1 MTETL
6 LDHISKHYRDTMITD
21 KWTNGALGEIVD
33 IKDDGNYRFIDYTTY
48 EDGKLKQ
55 VHLSEDDE
63 MTCPVVATGFVGYWL
78 HNRDKAVRTV
88 FEDYFAHKLSIYE
101 HEHEYDDDAW
111 ERDLKKE
118 FVTRKHI
125 SAERKLMK
133 ESEAI
138 FAYLTEADVK
148 RITGLTT
155 NYLKFAR
162 KKRKELYPP
171 NYPHNKVIEETFFA
185 PFRRGGAAEECVSWF
200 RTEYNLPYMKPLHD
214 DKTEKDRLQGRW
226 KEWHEV
232 ESRQWIKDEYDDFD
246 ETVLTYRNG
255 GMMEEI
261 NENLKAC
268 PTHED
273 RIRYVISLLQPFKE
287 FADAFYPKA
296 RIDSY
301 ERSNKEL
308 EKDRKSWEEVED
320 DAVDSRTGEPL
331 NKKEQIEACDSM
343 MQRHKEEIE
352 YWKVV
357 QDRFFWFAQHGLTK
371 EFTEEEDQEMCKI
384 LGTWWHL
391 MIFYAR
397 HLAALALSYGI
408 KLPDVQEQCEV
419 YLMWHYMLTDYVDDH
434 YITTHEHAKRLL
446 AEIDSKKEPKA
457 DSKVEEQP
465 SEPEAE
471 EPVKTD
477 FDHLKE
483 YEDNPDL
490 DYYLSEDHWNWHV
503 NSVLYKNLLV
513 FHDGQELGA
522 FLNPSMGE
530 NYKSPVNDY
539 TSLYGHLF
547 NEAYRICNDVLRSG
561 VPETKVAHFAH
572 EAAVWKFR
580 NMTDEEGKPLKLI
593 PNVIDLIESYHILG
607 MVNAILYLAN
617 CDERKVDD
625 FLLALSVYKDEG
637 LYYCMYTHQFGPYNE
652 IYQAFICATIKDGTN
667 LRPDYDLKNKHDHMY
682 AKFPWYKDFSDELD
696 KRIAEGE
703 AQKQKEQQES
713 AKPKDKPKKNQ
724 QKKNDKPAVKPKVRY
739 TLNYVNPGQARAIR
753 LGFVQQKLEEWG
765 WMETTYSL
773 TPYELLFSGT
783 DVDCKLNWTG
793 SAPTLFL
800 LMSELLKQPFI
811 KKYKG
816 CSATS
821 IVNTQFSCGLNQHIK
836 RVTQDEQLK
845 IKRIIFLLNP
855 KSDIPMKGRRNNEVP
870 DITDE
875 ALAMVLS
882 GELTNSSHT

>member
-1 MTETL
+1 MTESL
-6 LDHISKHYRDTMITD
+6 LDHISRAHNDTMITD

-33 IKDDGNYRFIDYTTY
+33 IKGDGNYRFVDYTTY
-48 EDGKLKQ
+48 DDGKLKQ

-63 MTCPVVATGFVGYWL
+63 MTCPIVATGFVGYWL
-78 HNRDKAVRTV
+78 HNRDKGVRTV
-88 FEDYFAHKLSIYE
+88 FEEYFARKLSQYE

-118 FVTRKHI
+118 FVTRKHL
-125 SAERKLMK
+125 SVERKLMK

-138 FAYLTEADVK
+138 YAYLTEADVK

-171 NYPHNKVIEETFFA
+171 QYTKGREKQEEFIA
-185 PFRRGGAAEECVSWF
+185 PYRMGGAAWECMRWI
-200 RTEYNLPYMKPLHD
+200 RTEYNLPVSMFHRGD
-214 DKTEKDRLQGRW
+214 GKTEKEQLTGQW
-226 KEWHEV
+226 KVLHE
-232 ESRQWIKDEYDDFD
+232 ETMPLWIKDEYAEFD
-246 ETVLTYRNG
+246 PDVIFYCHGNLS
-255 GMMEEI
+255 EEL
-261 NENLKAC
+261 NENLKQC
-268 PTHED
+268 HSHED
-273 RIRYVISLLQPFKE
+273 RIRYIISLLQPFKE
-287 FADAFYPKA
+287 FAEAFYPRAMMDERKRA
-296 RIDSY
+296 IKNLKEDLKYWQGVPEDALDS
-301 ERSNKEL
+301 
-308 EKDRKSWEEVED
+308 
-320 DAVDSRTGEPL
+320 TGKPMEP
-331 NKKEQIEACDSM
+331 KKQIEACERFLEDY
-343 MQRHKEEIE
+343 KKDIE
-352 YWKVV
+352 YWKYV
-357 QDRFFWFAQHGLTK
+357 QHSFYELVQRGLSRQYTEGEDPEMVNCISGWWRAMIGFAN
-371 EFTEEEDQEMCKI
+371 
-384 LGTWWHL
+384 
-391 MIFYAR
+391 
-397 HLAALALSYGI
+397 HLATVALTYGI
-408 KLPDVQEQCEV
+408 NLNDVQEQCEV
-419 YLMWHYMLTDYVDDH
+419 FLKTYSLVDLVDDKF
-434 YITTHEHAKRLL
+434 ITSYDHARRLL
-446 AEIDSKKEPKA
+446 KEIEDKKPKA
-457 DSKVEEQP
+457 V
-465 SEPEAE
+465 EPEKEEHPTKPKAE

-490 DYYLSEDHWNWHV
+490 DHYLSEDHWNWHV
-503 NSVLYKNLLV
+503 NSILYKNLLV
-513 FHDGQELGA
+513 FHGGQELGA

-637 LYYCMYTHQFGPYNE
+637 LYFCLHTHQFGPYNE

-667 LRPDYDLKNKHDHMY
+667 LRPDYDLKGKHDHLY

-703 AQKQKEQQES
+703 AQKQKQQQEAS
-713 AKPKDKPKKNQ
+713 KPKDKPKKNQ
-724 QKKNDKPAVKPKVRY
+724 QKKGDKSSDKPVVHY
-739 TLNYVNPGQARAIR
+739 TLNYVNPGQARDIR
-753 LGFVQQKLEEWG
+753 LGFVQQKLEEWK
-765 WMETTYSL
+765 WMDATYSI
-773 TPYELLFSGT
+773 TPYELLFGGT
-783 DVDCKLNWTG
+783 DVDCKLNWIG
-793 SAPTLFL
+793 NAPTLYL
-800 LMSELLKQPFI
+800 LISELLKQPFI

-816 CSATS
+816 CSASS
-821 IVNTQFSCGLNQHIK
+821 IVTTQFSCGLNQHTE
-836 RVTQDEQLK
+836 RVSPDEQLK

-855 KSDIPMKGRRNNEVP
+855 KSDIPMKGRRNSEVP
-870 DITDE
+870 DISDE

-882 GELTNSSHT
+882 GELSSSSHP